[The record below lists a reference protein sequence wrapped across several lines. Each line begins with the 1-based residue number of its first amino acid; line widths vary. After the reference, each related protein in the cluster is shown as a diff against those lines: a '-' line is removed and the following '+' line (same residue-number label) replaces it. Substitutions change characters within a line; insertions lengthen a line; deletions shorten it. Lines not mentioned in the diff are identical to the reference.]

1 MPQFFMGRYR
11 YERFPST
18 VNSTVNISPCLQDKS
33 QTPLTSL
40 EKSQAKINAGCEKEA
55 GSSMWIYVLLGNLL
69 RGIGE
74 TPIQPLGITYIDDYA
89 IEENAALYIGC
100 VQTVAIIG
108 PIFGFLL
115 GSLCAKLYVDIG
127 FVDLDFFP
135 SLKSLFG
142 NPVYILYLCAS
153 IIQFNSLIGMVTYK
167 PKYIE
172 QQYGQT
178 SSKTNFVIGLINIPA
193 VAFGIFSGGLVMKKF
208 RIGVLGAAK
217 LSLGS
222 SFFGYLLLL
231 SLFAMGC
238 ENSEVAGLTVSY
250 HGTKLM
256 TAYEQA
262 VFSECNAGCSC
273 SNNDWD
279 PICGENGVT
288 YISACLAGC
297 QASNGSG
304 KNTVRQ
310 SFIPMCDVIF
320 FANTT
325 RCIKPHLKSFAL
337 GIYTLAIR
345 VLGSDHSVNKSTMT
359 VETKSSNVN
368 GSNQEAEPNQP
379 LDDEENKTQP
389 LKKKTSS
396 CSGLKAFLAALSFS
410 YFSKALSG
418 TIMKSSIT
426 QIERRFEL
434 TSSTAGFV
442 DGSFEMGNLLVIAF
456 VSYFGAKLHRPKVI
470 AVGCFTMA
478 LGCFLSAMPH
488 FFMGY
493 YKYETA
499 SHRASSAN
507 LTSSINPCSL
517 HQDMNDTTLEVSHS
531 ACLHTIAMMGPMFGF
546 LLGSLCAKLY
556 VDVGFVDPGIT
567 SLPPVGIGIFL
578 GGFIMKKYKMGIVVA
593 TKFSFIMSF
602 LAYAI
607 SFLHFFVGC
616 ESYAVAGMTV
626 SYEGKPIP
634 FDENAIFSDCNSHC
648 KCASNVWDPVC
659 GDNGITCV
667 QPEFKALAVGLYT
680 LIMRMLA
687 GIPAPVYFGAVIDK
701 TCLKWGST
709 SCGQRGACR
718 LYDSV
723 SNRYVFLGLAALL
736 RGPSYLFAIICYI
749 FIKKHFQNKNS
760 EPIENGQEDAP
771 MNKEDNCKIQQRL
784 PGSPDGENESSI

>member
-1 MPQFFMGRYR
+1 
-11 YERFPST
+11 
-18 VNSTVNISPCLQDKS
+18 
-33 QTPLTSL
+33 
-40 EKSQAKINAGCEKEA
+40 
-55 GSSMWIYVLLGNLL
+55 
-69 RGIGE
+69 
-74 TPIQPLGITYIDDYA
+74 
-89 IEENAALYIGC
+89 
-100 VQTVAIIG
+100 
-108 PIFGFLL
+108 
-115 GSLCAKLYVDIG
+115 
-127 FVDLDFFP
+127 
-135 SLKSLFG
+135 
-142 NPVYILYLCAS
+142 
-153 IIQFNSLIGMVTYK
+153 
-167 PKYIE
+167 
-172 QQYGQT
+172 
-178 SSKTNFVIGLINIPA
+178 
-193 VAFGIFSGGLVMKKF
+193 
-208 RIGVLGAAK
+208 
-217 LSLGS
+217 
-222 SFFGYLLLL
+222 
-231 SLFAMGC
+231 
-238 ENSEVAGLTVSY
+238 
-250 HGTKLM
+250 
-256 TAYEQA
+256 
-262 VFSECNAGCSC
+262 
-273 SNNDWD
+273 
-279 PICGENGVT
+279 
-288 YISACLAGC
+288 
-297 QASNGSG
+297 
-304 KNTVRQ
+304 
-310 SFIPMCDVIF
+310 
-320 FANTT
+320 
-325 RCIKPHLKSFAL
+325 
-337 GIYTLAIR
+337 
-345 VLGSDHSVNKSTMT
+345 MT

-379 LDDEENKTQP
+379 LDDEENKNP
-389 LKKKTSS
+389 PVKKKTSS
-396 CSGLKAFLAALSFS
+396 CTGLKAFLAALSFS

-426 QIERRFEL
+426 QIERRFDL

-507 LTSSINPCSL
+507 LTSSINPCSQ
-517 HQDMNDTTLEVSHS
+517 HQDVNDTTLEVSHS
-531 ACLHTIAMMGPMFGF
+531 GCEKEPSSYMWIYILLGNMLRGIGETPITPLGISYLDDFAKEENVPVYVACLHTIAMLGPMFGF

-556 VDVGFVDPGIT
+556 VDVGFVDPDFCTSLKKVLSNRMYFTFLCCSLLQFSSFIGFLTYKPKYMEQQYGQSTSKSNLLIGIT

-578 GGFIMKKYKMGIVVA
+578 GGFIMKKYKMGIIGA

-634 FDENAIFSDCNSHC
+634 FDEKAIFSDCNSHC

-659 GDNGITCV
+659 GDNGITYVSACLAGCETSVGHGKNTVFHNCRCLEVSSSWTGNNTATLGQCPKSEACSMNFIYYTVIQVIGGFCYALGGTPAYMIMFRCV

-680 LIMRMLA
+680 LVMRMLA

-736 RGPSYLFAIICYI
+736 RGPSYLIAIVFYI

-760 EPIENGQEDAP
+760 KPVENGQEDAP
-771 MNKEDNCKIQQRL
+771 MNKEDNSKIQQRL

>member
-1 MPQFFMGRYR
+1 MEISSKENTRFFSNNTILPVDRSSFKSESSASREKQSCCGGIKIFLGALSFVYFAKALSGSYLKSTITQIERRFDIPSSLVGVIDGSFEIGNLLIIILVSYFGAKLHRPRIIGAGCLIMSAGTFLIAMPQFFMGRYR

-18 VNSTVNISPCLQDKS
+18 INSTVNISPCLQDKS

-40 EKSQAKINAGCEKEA
+40 EKSHGKINAGCEKEA

-89 IEENAALYIGC
+89 VEENAALYIGC

-127 FVDLDFFP
+127 FIDLDSITITPKDVQWVGAWWLGYLIAGVISVLAGIPFWFLP
-135 SLKSLFG
+135 KHLPRPESRKDSSTSSEQSKFIIEDNRDQHKPYQQQTKIAEMAKGKSLDLFG

-256 TAYEQA
+256 TGYEQA

-304 KNTVRQ
+304 KNTVFFNCSCVGTFESSQ
-310 SFIPMCDVIF
+310 SSSAVVGPCQKGNECPKMFLYFLVISVI
-320 FANTT
+320 TSYT
-325 RCIKPHLKSFAL
+325 LSVGGTPGYILLLRCIKPHLKSFAL

-345 VLGSDHSVNKSTMT
+345 VL
-359 VETKSSNVN
+359 
-368 GSNQEAEPNQP
+368 
-379 LDDEENKTQP
+379 
-389 LKKKTSS
+389 
-396 CSGLKAFLAALSFS
+396 
-410 YFSKALSG
+410 
-418 TIMKSSIT
+418 
-426 QIERRFEL
+426 
-434 TSSTAGFV
+434 
-442 DGSFEMGNLLVIAF
+442 
-456 VSYFGAKLHRPKVI
+456 
-470 AVGCFTMA
+470 
-478 LGCFLSAMPH
+478 
-488 FFMGY
+488 
-493 YKYETA
+493 
-499 SHRASSAN
+499 
-507 LTSSINPCSL
+507 
-517 HQDMNDTTLEVSHS
+517 
-531 ACLHTIAMMGPMFGF
+531 
-546 LLGSLCAKLY
+546 
-556 VDVGFVDPGIT
+556 
-567 SLPPVGIGIFL
+567 
-578 GGFIMKKYKMGIVVA
+578 
-593 TKFSFIMSF
+593 
-602 LAYAI
+602 
-607 SFLHFFVGC
+607 
-616 ESYAVAGMTV
+616 
-626 SYEGKPIP
+626 
-634 FDENAIFSDCNSHC
+634 
-648 KCASNVWDPVC
+648 
-659 GDNGITCV
+659 
-667 QPEFKALAVGLYT
+667 
-680 LIMRMLA
+680 A
-687 GIPAPVYFGAVIDK
+687 GIPAPVYFGVAIDT
-701 TCLKWGST
+701 TCLKWGSKR
-709 SCGQRGACR
+709 CGGRGACR
-718 LYDSV
+718 LYDS
-723 SNRYVFLGLAALL
+723 SALRYVYLGLTLVLGTVSIFFSVAVLWVL
-736 RGPSYLFAIICYI
+736 RKRSSPPDETLSANGERGTFGTKSR
-749 FIKKHFQNKNS
+749 KDNVVNS
-760 EPIENGQEDAP
+760 DCLIQSTYWPE
-771 MNKEDNCKIQQRL
+771 KETRL
-784 PGSPDGENESSI
+784 